1 MAVSIST
8 EQVTGGKPVQG
19 TPLAGTTRRRQR
31 ALRFP
36 RSPKVI
42 AGLAMLVFFVLLSII
57 GPLVAPY
64 SPDQI
69 FANSPVPLPP
79 SSAHWLGTTNL
90 QQDVFS
96 QLLVGGGEML
106 LVSFLAGLIA
116 TALSVVIGVAA
127 GYLGGLADDLLSMLT
142 NIFLVMPALPL
153 LVILFGFLGK
163 TGSNDL
169 FLIGLV
175 ISVTGWAWGARVL
188 RAQTLSLRNRDYVDS
203 ARIIGERRSRIIFA
217 EILPNLTPI
226 VATSFLFTV
235 LYAVGTYT
243 AMAFLGLVNPN
254 WNWGGMLF
262 YAQGANAELTGYWWW
277 FIPPGLAVA
286 LLGTSLVLLNFGIDE
301 FVNPRLRA
309 AGLSR
314 RSGRRRGVRALRS
327 QQFALTPVIQTVPAT
342 GTTPGTPAVPAAGTT
357 PGTPAVPARAATPG
371 TPVEE
376 GQA

>member
-1 MAVSIST
+1 MAVGIGT
-8 EQVTGGKPVQG
+8 ELVAGGAAEPG
-19 TPLAGTTRRRQR
+19 AALPGPARRRR
-31 ALRFP
+31 ALRLP
-36 RSPKVI
+36 RSPKI
-42 AGLAMLVFFVLLSII
+42 LAGLALLAFFVLLAII
-57 GPLVAPY
+57 GPFVAPY
-64 SPDQI
+64 RPDQV

-79 SSAHWLGTTNL
+79 SGAHWLGTTNL

-96 QLLVGGGEML
+96 QLLVGGGNML
-106 LVSFLAGLIA
+106 VVAFLAGGIA
-116 TALSVVIGVAA
+116 TVLSVVIGVTA
-127 GYLGGLADDLLSMLT
+127 GYLGGLGDELLSMLA
-142 NIFLVMPALPL
+142 NIFLVLPALPL

-169 FLIGLV
+169 FLVGL
-175 ISVTGWAWGARVL
+175 IIAVTGWAFGARVL

-203 ARIIGERRSRIIFA
+203 ARIIGESRRRIIFA

-226 VATSFLFTV
+226 VASSFLFTV

-254 WNWGGMLF
+254 WSWGGMLF

-301 FVNPRLRA
+301 FINPRLRA

-314 RSGRRRGVRALRS
+314 QPGRGRRRRASARRS
-327 QQFALTPVIQTVPAT
+327 QQFALTPVIRSE
-342 GTTPGTPAVPAAGTT
+342 AGDPT
-357 PGTPAVPARAATPG
+357 
-371 TPVEE
+371 
-376 GQA
+376 

>member
-1 MAVSIST
+1 MAASIST
-8 EQVTGGKPVQG
+8 DQVTGGGPVPG
-19 TPLAGTTRRRQR
+19 SALSPRTTPRRQR
-31 ALRFP
+31 ALQLP
-36 RSPKVI
+36 RSPKII
-42 AGLAMLVFFVLLSII
+42 AGLALLAVFVLLSLI

-69 FANSPVPLPP
+69 FTNSPVPLPP

-96 QLLVGGGEML
+96 QVLVGGGDML
-106 LVSFLAGLIA
+106 LVSLIAGVVA
-116 TALSVVIGVAA
+116 TALSVVIGVTA
-127 GYLGGLADDLLSMLT
+127 GYLGGLADDLLSMLA

-169 FLIGLV
+169 FLIGLI
-175 ISVTGWAWGARVL
+175 ISATGWAWGARVL

-203 ARIIGERRSRIIFA
+203 ARIVGERRSRIIFA

-226 VATSFLFTV
+226 VASSFLFTV

-277 FIPPGLAVA
+277 YIPPGLAVA

-314 RSGRRRGVRALRS
+314 RSGRRRQARAMRS
-327 QQFALTPVIQTVPAT
+327 QQFAMTPVVRMVQAQ
-342 GTTPGTPAVPAAGTT
+342 GATPGAPAASTR
-357 PGTPAVPARAATPG
+357 VATPG
-371 TPVEE
+371 TTEG

>member
-1 MAVSIST
+1 MTASIST
-8 EQVTGGKPVQG
+8 EQVVSGAPVPG
-19 TPLAGTTRRRQR
+19 SALPGATPRRQR
-31 ALRFP
+31 TLRLP
-36 RSPKVI
+36 RSPKII
-42 AGLAMLVFFVLLSII
+42 AGLAMLAFFVLLSII

-79 SSAHWLGTTNL
+79 SGAHWLGTTNL

-96 QLLVGGGEML
+96 QVLVGGGDML
-106 LVSFLAGLIA
+106 LVSLIAGVIA
-116 TALSVVIGVAA
+116 TALSVVIGVTA
-127 GYLGGLADDLLSMLT
+127 GYLGGLADDLLSMLA

-169 FLIGLV
+169 FLIGFI
-175 ISVTGWAWGARVL
+175 ISITGWSWGARVL

-217 EILPNLTPI
+217 EILPNLTPL

-314 RSGRRRGVRALRS
+314 KSRRRAASSLRS
-327 QQFALTPVIQTVPAT
+327 QQFALTPVVRTVPASEA
-342 GTTPGTPAVPAAGTT
+342 TPA
-357 PGTPAVPARAATPG
+357 

>member
-1 MAVSIST
+1 MAASIST
-8 EQVTGGKPVQG
+8 EQVTGGVPVPG
-19 TPLAGTTRRRQR
+19 SALPSPTPSRQR
-31 ALRFP
+31 TLRLP
-36 RSPKVI
+36 RSPKII
-42 AGLAMLVFFVLLSII
+42 AGLAMLAFFVLLSII
-57 GPLVAPY
+57 GPLVAPH
-64 SPDQI
+64 SQDPI

-79 SSAHWLGTTNL
+79 SGAHWLGTTNL

-96 QLLVGGGEML
+96 QVLVGGGDML
-106 LVSFLAGLIA
+106 LVSLIAGVIA
-116 TALSVVIGVAA
+116 TALSVVIGVTA
-127 GYLGGLADDLLSMLT
+127 GYLGGLADDLLSMLA

-169 FLIGLV
+169 FLIGFI
-175 ISVTGWAWGARVL
+175 ISITGWAWGARVL

-226 VATSFLFTV
+226 VASSFLFTV

-254 WNWGGMLF
+254 WSWGGILY

-277 FIPPGLAVA
+277 YIPPGIAVA

-301 FVNPRLRA
+301 FINPRLRA

-314 RSGRRRGVRALRS
+314 RKGGRRGTRTRRS
-327 QQFALTPVIQTVPAT
+327 QQFALTPVIRVSQTPAVLAR
-342 GTTPGTPAVPAAGTT
+342 GTTPGTPAVLARGTA
-357 PGTPAVPARAATPG
+357 PGTPG
-371 TPVEE
+371 EG